1 MDKMDKMDRN
11 IINILQTGFPLS
23 EEPYAEVAVQLGI
36 TETELLNRL
45 SRLLKEKTLTRFG
58 PMYDAQK
65 LGGAF
70 SLVAIQ
76 VPEDDF
82 DNVTEVVNS
91 YPEVAHNYQRD
102 HDFNMWYVLATETP
116 EQIDEV
122 NRDIERRTG
131 LKVFNMPKLEEY
143 FIGLQLR
150 V

>member
-1 MDKMDKMDRN
+1 MDEIDRN
-11 IINILQTGFPLS
+11 IVNTLQVGFPLT
-23 EEPYAEVAVQLGI
+23 ENPYADVAAQLGI
-36 TETELLNRL
+36 DENELLNRL
-45 SRLLKEKTLTRFG
+45 TKLLDEKILTRFG

-76 VPEDDF
+76 VPENNF
-82 DNVTEVVNS
+82 DEVSEVVNS

-102 HDFNMWYVLATETP
+102 HEFNMWYVLATETP

-122 NRDIERRTG
+122 NRDIEKRTG
-131 LKVFNMPKLEEY
+131 LKVLNMPKLEEY
-143 FIGLQLR
+143 FIGLQLQ

>member
-1 MDKMDKMDRN
+1 MEEIDRN
-11 IINILQTGFPLS
+11 IVNLLQTGFPLS
-23 EEPYAEVAVQLGI
+23 DEPYAEVASTLGI
-36 TETELLNRL
+36 TETELLTRL
-45 SRLLKEKTLTRFG
+45 SRLLEEKTLSRFG

-76 VPEDDF
+76 VPEEQYEQ
-82 DNVTEVVNS
+82 VTEVVNS

-116 EQIDEV
+116 EQINKV
-122 NRDIERRTG
+122 NRDIEQRTG

-143 FIGLQLR
+143 FIGLQLQ

>member
-1 MDKMDKMDRN
+1 MDALDRK
-11 IINILQTGFPLS
+11 IINILQVGFPLT
-23 EEPYAEVAVQLGI
+23 EQPYLDVATQLGI
-36 TETELLNRL
+36 EEQELLTRL
-45 SRLLKEKTLTRFG
+45 SSLLEDKTLTRFG

-82 DNVTEVVNS
+82 DKVTEVVNS
-91 YPEVAHNYQRD
+91 YTEVAHNYHRD

-116 EQIDEV
+116 QQIEEV
-122 NRDIERRTG
+122 NSDIEQRTG

-143 FIGLQLR
+143 FIGLQLQ

>member
-1 MDKMDKMDRN
+1 MDTLDRK
-11 IINILQTGFPLS
+11 IINVLQTGFPLT
-23 EEPYAEVAVQLGI
+23 EQPYADVAAELGI
-36 TETELLNRL
+36 EEKKLLTRISN
-45 SRLLKEKTLTRFG
+45 LLENKILTRFG

-82 DNVTEVVNS
+82 ETVAAVVNGYS
-91 YPEVAHNYQRD
+91 EVAHNYHRD

-116 EQIDEV
+116 EQIAEV
-122 NRDIERRTG
+122 NREIEQRTG

-143 FIGLQLR
+143 FIGLQLQ

>member
-1 MDKMDKMDRN
+1 MDALDRK
-11 IINILQTGFPLS
+11 IINRLQVGFPLT
-23 EEPYAEVAVQLGI
+23 EQPYADVATELGI
-36 TETELLNRL
+36 EEKELL
-45 SRLLKEKTLTRFG
+45 SRLSVLLEDKTLTRFG

-76 VPEDDF
+76 VPEDDLEK
-82 DNVTEVVNS
+82 VTDVVNS
-91 YPEVAHNYQRD
+91 YSEVAHNYHRD
-102 HDFNMWYVLATETP
+102 HEFNMWYVLATETP

-122 NRDIERRTG
+122 NNDIEQRTG

-143 FIGLQLR
+143 FIGLQLQ